1 MKLFKKNNSLSDQ
14 ELINL
19 ILAGDSSAFELLVN
33 RFQNKIFRFILRHVW
48 NRHEAEDLTQETFV
62 SAFTRLSGYEAR
74 SQLSTWLFGIAYNK
88 VLQHHR
94 QSPGQNVEFVSEEIL
109 EEQPSLELTPS
120 EKFEKD
126 AMVHDLNR
134 FIDQLPDDLKTVL
147 ILVSFEGCSYDEV
160 AEIMKIPAGT
170 VKSKM
175 FRAREVLKTSYK
187 QIRPQ

>member
-1 MKLFKKNNSLSDQ
+1 MSDQ

-19 ILAGDSSAFELLVN
+19 ILVGDSSAFELLVT

-62 SAFTRLSGYEAR
+62 SAFNKLSGYEAR

-160 AEIMKIPAGT
+160 AEIMKIPSGT

-175 FRAREVLKTSYK
+175 FRAREVLKTSYT